1 MFRQKKI
8 CMISLIPYTW
18 GETMKIT
25 FRRLAALFLA
35 LAMFCA
41 VPTPASAVE
50 IETEAPAE
58 DVIMPRASEYLAAY
72 FASISETNGTV
83 EVTFDVTATGR
94 MTSVG
99 ATTIRIKDSSGATV
113 KTFEYDTTPGMM
125 GYNRISYAGSV
136 TYQGIPGKK
145 YYASVTFKAANSSG
159 SDTGTYVTP
168 YT

>member
-1 MFRQKKI
+1 MFRQKKS

-25 FRRLAALFLA
+25 FRRLAALVLA

-41 VPTPASAVE
+41 VPTPASAAEV
-50 IETEAPAE
+50 ETEAPVE
-58 DVIMPRASEYLAAY
+58 DVVSPRASYYLAAY

-83 EVTFDVTATGR
+83 KVTFDVTATGR

-99 ATTIRIKDSSGATV
+99 ATMVRIKDSSGATV

-125 GYNRISYAGSV
+125 GYNCISHIGSV
-136 TYQGIPGKK
+136 TYQGTPGKK
-145 YYASVTFKAANSSG
+145 YCASVTFKAANSSG
-159 SDTGTYVTP
+159 SDTGTYTTP